1 MYPKESL
8 DIIGKM
14 MNDTR
19 RNVMLGSRIPLLVW
33 GWTSFAVSLLVY
45 LGLRFTAN
53 ENWNFAWFLI
63 LAIGWPLVK
72 SLKPKRLAVST
83 AISQSL
89 VVIWKMLAVIIV
101 VFSVTS
107 FLTIF
112 NVLAVI
118 LLILSMGSFITGEL
132 IRYPFL
138 KYSSIAG
145 FVLAILLWLIH
156 GLMQIPVFAV
166 AMLLIMVI
174 PAYRMKYDLA
184 REKDERA

>member
-8 DIIGKM
+8 DIISKM

-19 RNVMLGSRIPLLVW
+19 RNVMLASRIPLLVW
-33 GWTSFAVSLLVY
+33 GWTSFAVSMLVY
-45 LGLRFTAN
+45 FGLRFSGN
-53 ENWNFAWFLI
+53 ENWNYAWFMI
-63 LAIGWPLVK
+63 LVVGWPLVK

-89 VVIWKMLAVIIV
+89 VVIWKMLAVVIV

-107 FLTIF
+107 FLTMF

-118 LLILSMGSFITGEL
+118 LLILAMGAFITGEL
-132 IRYPFL
+132 IRYPYL

-145 FVLAILLWLIH
+145 FILAISLWMIH
-156 GLMQIPVFAV
+156 GLVQIPVFAV
-166 AMLLIMVI
+166 AMLMMMVL

-184 REKDERA
+184 KEENERA